1 MLNYLVKEFD
11 NFLSKGD
18 PRVANL
24 PLMSSPFP
32 VAAICL
38 AYVLFVKKIG
48 PNLMTHRKP
57 FEVRTAMII
66 YNFTMVACSSFVVY
80 TEIVYHWIQPG
91 TSLTCDPVDYSSNP
105 IAVRIVY
112 NCYFY
117 FLLKFVEFTDTL
129 FFVVRKKNDQ
139 ISNLHVIH
147 HGLLPF
153 SVWWGAKFVPGGHA
167 TFFGFIN
174 SIVHVIMYTYYGL
187 AAIGPSMK
195 PYLWWKKYLTIFQL
209 IQFVAIGV
217 HSFQLFLQPDCS
229 FPKIFGL
236 WIGSHGI
243 LFWFL
248 FSDFYRKTYNRFTAS
263 LSSSTSSLR
272 LSSKSSIPSASPSSC
287 NNQQQQQQQQLND
300 SNGNFKKVN

>member
-1 MLNYLVKEFD
+1 MFHWLTKELD
-11 NFLSKGD
+11 HFLSKGD
-18 PRVANL
+18 PRVAHL
-24 PLMSSPFP
+24 PLMQSPFP

-48 PNLMTHRKP
+48 PNLMKNRKP
-57 FEVRTAMII
+57 FEVRMAMII
-66 YNFTMVACSSFVVY
+66 YNFTMVLCSSYVVY
-80 TEIVYHWIQPG
+80 TEIVYHWLQPG
-91 TSLTCDPVDYSSNP
+91 VSLTCDPVDYSVNP
-105 IAVRIVY
+105 ISMKIVY

-117 FLLKFVEFTDTL
+117 FLLKFVEFTDTI
-129 FFVVRKKNDQ
+129 FFVVRKKNEQ

-167 TFFGFIN
+167 TFFGFVN

-187 AAIGPSMK
+187 AAIGPVMK

-209 IQFVAIGV
+209 VQFVAIGI
-217 HSFQLFLQPDCS
+217 HSFQLFFQPSCS

-248 FSDFYRKTYNRFTAS
+248 FTDFYDKTYKRFAS
-263 LSSSTSSLR
+263 LSSSSSSAKS
-272 LSSKSSIPSASPSSC
+272 LSSSSTTCSPSITNLS
-287 NNQQQQQQQQLND
+287 D
-300 SNGNFKKVN
+300 SNGNIKKVK